1 VSLFSSQAVTG
12 RTKTYNSQFEK
23 WVADLTP
30 NEINGSMRKY
40 IDQSKITIVKAG
52 DFKNH
57 PPKSPSVVP

>member
-1 VSLFSSQAVTG
+1 M
-12 RTKTYNSQFEK
+12 TYNTQFEK

-30 NEINGSMRKY
+30 NDVNAAMRKY

-57 PPKSPSVVP
+57 PPKGPNVVP